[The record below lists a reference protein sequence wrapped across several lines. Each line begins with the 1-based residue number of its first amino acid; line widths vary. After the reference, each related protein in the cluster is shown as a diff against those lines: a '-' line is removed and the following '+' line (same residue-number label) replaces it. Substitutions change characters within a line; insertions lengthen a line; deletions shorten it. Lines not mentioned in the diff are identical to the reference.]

1 MINFSKLL
9 NALFG
14 TRAPSDLA
22 RSAQS
27 KWDAWLQPIIEL
39 HPGDVATVAAQVGE
53 DPGYDDGFL
62 AIREQVAKLSDVDDT
77 LIIDTAERLLKHTA
91 KDVRVAVYY
100 LYARMRRDGAEGVAS
115 GFELLSAMIDR
126 FGTELLPT
134 RAETRKA
141 ALEWLA
147 SPTFADRLDRVQGLA
162 GEVLERAL
170 SAVALITESTETWP
184 DNARPQLSALY
195 RRFEGRVESPK
206 ATDHPAL
213 MASAA
218 VNPANSAASLLAPAG
233 VSSSRDLLDRARQ
246 MALFLR
252 EEPQGYFPAYRLMRC
267 IRWDTLTEVPPC
279 DPNSRTRLVPPR
291 AELRVQ
297 LKRAFAQR
305 QWLELLDK
313 VELAFAEGANH
324 FWLDLQYYASVAQ
337 EQSDAIHSPV
347 RELAATDCALMLE
360 RLPGLHLLS
369 FSDGTPFADDTTLE
383 WIARHASARHI
394 ERERPTATNPAASQ
408 SANTDW
414 AETETKAMELAT
426 QQGLDTAFQWLQGLP
441 AQDGERGRFMRQMVM
456 ARIAERADRPDT
468 AMHLLATLD
477 TSTRRFE
484 LPAWEPAL
492 AFDAKQHL
500 MRLLKVRMNRKDAD
514 KPAIAQR
521 IDTLIS
527 ELTAIDAAR
536 AVALD

>member
-14 TRAPSDLA
+14 TRAPSELA
-22 RSAQS
+22 RSAQP

-39 HPGDVATVAAQVGE
+39 HPGDVATLAAQVGE

-62 AIREQVAKLSDVDDT
+62 AIKEQVAKLSDIDDT

-100 LYARMRRDGAEGVAS
+100 LYGRMRRDGAEGVAA

-126 FGTELLPT
+126 FGTDLLPA
-134 RAETRKA
+134 RVETRKA

-147 SPTFADRLDRVQGLA
+147 GMTFADRLDRVQGLT
-162 GEVLERAL
+162 GDVLERAL
-170 SAVALITESTETWP
+170 SAVALITEDTATWP

-206 ATDHPAL
+206 STDHPAL

-218 VNPANSAASLLAPAG
+218 VNPAHSASSLQAPTG

-246 MALFLR
+246 MASFLR
-252 EEPQGYFPAYRLMRC
+252 EQPQGYFAAYRLMRC

-279 DPNSRTRLVPPR
+279 DPDSRTRLVPPR

-297 LKRAFAQR
+297 LKRLLAQK

-324 FWLDLQYYASVAQ
+324 FWIDLQYYAFVAQ
-337 EQSDAIHSPV
+337 EQVSADYAPV
-347 RELAATDCALMLE
+347 RDLAATDCALMLE

-383 WIARHASARHI
+383 WIARHASARDMK
-394 ERERPTATNPAASQ
+394 RADAVSPVAAQSTNT
-408 SANTDW
+408 NW
-414 AETETKAMELAT
+414 AETEIKAMDLAA
-426 QQGLDTAFQWLQGLP
+426 QQGLDTAFQWLQSLP
-441 AQDGERGRFMRQMVM
+441 AQDGERDRFVRQMVM

-477 TSTRRFE
+477 TSTHRFE
-484 LPAWEPAL
+484 LPAWEPSL
-492 AFDAKQHL
+492 AFEAKQHL

-514 KPAIAQR
+514 KAALAQR
-521 IDTLIS
+521 IDTLIG

>member
-14 TRAPSDLA
+14 TRAPSELA
-22 RSAQS
+22 RSAQP

-39 HPGDVATVAAQVGE
+39 HAGDVATLAAQVGE

-62 AIREQVAKLSDVDDT
+62 AIKEQVAKLSDIDDT

-100 LYARMRRDGAEGVAS
+100 LYGRMRRDGAEGVAS

-126 FGTELLPT
+126 FGTDLLPT
-134 RAETRKA
+134 RVETRKA

-147 SPTFADRLDRVQGLA
+147 GATFADRLDRVQGLA

-170 SAVALITESTETWP
+170 SAVALITESTSTWP

-206 ATDHPAL
+206 ATDHSAL

-218 VNPANSAASLLAPAG
+218 VNPAHSALSLQAPTA

-246 MALFLR
+246 MAAFLR
-252 EEPQGYFPAYRLMRC
+252 DEPQGYFAAYRLMRC

-279 DPNSRTRLVPPR
+279 DPDSRTRLVPPR

-297 LKRAFAQR
+297 LKRAFVQK

-324 FWLDLQYYASVAQ
+324 FWIDLQYYASIAQ
-337 EQSDAIHSPV
+337 EQAGENYAPV
-347 RELAATDCALMLE
+347 RDLAATDCALMLE

-383 WIARHASARHI
+383 WIARHEGTRNMEHADSVPQSAMR
-394 ERERPTATNPAASQ
+394 

-426 QQGLDTAFQWLQGLP
+426 QQGLDTAFQWLQNLP
-441 AQDGERGRFMRQMVM
+441 AQDGERDRFVRQMVM
-456 ARIAERADRPDT
+456 ARVAERADRADT

-477 TSTRRFE
+477 TSAHRFE
-484 LPAWEPAL
+484 LPAWEPSL
-492 AFDAKQHL
+492 AFEAKQHL

-514 KPAIAQR
+514 RPALAQR
-521 IDTLIS
+521 IDTLIG